1 MSAGNGMRI
10 SNYQRPINLIE
21 IANRNKPADRLQE
34 SGERSFK
41 EMFSQELA
49 NDRNIAFS
57 KHASQRLFSR
67 GINLDEDKLNAIAD
81 AVDKAQEKGS
91 KETLI
96 LSDDTAFVVS
106 VDNRTIITA
115 FDKENLRE
123 GVVTSIDSAVII

>member
-1 MSAGNGMRI
+1 MSIGNGMKI
-10 SNYQRPINLIE
+10 NNYQRPINLID
-21 IANRNKPADRLQE
+21 IANNNKPVDNLQQ
-34 SGERSFK
+34 SGEKSFK

-49 NDRNIAFS
+49 GTREISFS

-67 GINLDEDKLNAIAD
+67 GIEIGTDKLNAIAD
-81 AVDKAQEKGS
+81 AVDKASEKGS

-106 VDNRTIITA
+106 VENRTIITA